1 VAQRATTPCGS
12 CGADIPADAAFC
24 PHCGDSTARG
34 RSAGPVLI
42 GFTILRILGHGGAA
56 VVYLARQEAL
66 NRLVAV
72 KVLRRDVH
80 DPKAW
85 RRFRREAQTI
95 ARLSAHPNVVTV
107 FTAGRSQAGEP
118 FIVTEY
124 LDRGSLSDVIL
135 AEGAL
140 SAAAVAEMGM
150 AIADALQAAHEIGIL
165 HRDVKPA
172 NVFLDRTGRVKLGD
186 FGIARLLDRQRVTI
200 TDVVAFTPE
209 HVAPEVLRGELDG
222 RPSDVYGLGST
233 LATALLGS
241 PPFSAG
247 LDDRLEALLARK
259 LTGPAPLLPTSLPS
273 SLTEPIARALDPDP
287 ARRPALADFRRQLA
301 AAAAELGTAPSLPPP
316 TPATARVTT
325 SAATTTQPSGSTP
338 TAVRMPPPRRRH
350 GRRAAALLGALA
362 VVALA
367 VGLLTALAGGFNGGS
382 QTLDSLAPATTSRPV
397 TAPPTSAART
407 RPAPTTVAPT
417 TPPPAPNTQPLTPP
431 PAPVSIARPNPSP
444 PPPAIAPTTVAPM
457 TSAGTPP
464 SPPATATA
472 EGPSQSAL
480 LTPDGANE
488 FIHTYYDLVRV
499 GDYEA
504 SWSRL
509 APEFQR
515 GRARSYEYYVDFWNH
530 NDAQV
535 DGVQLVES
543 TPDRAVVI
551 VDLRMNGSQTPVRDQ
566 LTFRAGPDGQP
577 LIAREV
583 NLNS

>member
-1 VAQRATTPCGS
+1 MPCGS

-24 PHCGDSTARG
+24 PHCGDSTGRG

-42 GFTILRILGHGGAA
+42 GFTILRMLGHGGAA

-72 KVLRRDVH
+72 KLLRRDVH

-124 LDRGSLSDVIL
+124 LDRGSLSDVIQ

-140 SAAAVAEMGM
+140 PPAAVAEMGT
-150 AIADALQAAHEIGIL
+150 AIADALQAAHDIGIL

-233 LATALLGS
+233 LATALVGR

-247 LDDRLEALLARK
+247 PGERLEALLARK
-259 LTGPAPLLPTSLPS
+259 LSGPAPLLPTSLPA
-273 SLTEPIARALDPDP
+273 SLTEPVARALDPDP

-301 AAAAELGTAPSLPPP
+301 AAAAGLGTPVPLPPP
-316 TPATARVTT
+316 TPGTAKVAT
-325 SAATTTQPSGSTP
+325 SAATTTQPSVTTP
-338 TAVRMPPPRRRH
+338 TEVSTRPPRRR
-350 GRRAAALLGALA
+350 AVAVLAALA

-367 VGLLTALAGGFNGGS
+367 VGLLTALAGGFNRGS
-382 QTLDSLAPATTSRPV
+382 QTLHSLAPATTTRPV
-397 TAPPTSAART
+397 TAPPNSAAPT

-417 TPPPAPNTQPLTPP
+417 TAPPAPTTQPLTPP
-431 PAPVSIARPNPSP
+431 SAPVSTAQPGPSP
-444 PPPAIAPTTVAPM
+444 PPPTIVPTT
-457 TSAGTPP
+457 TAGTPHRP
-464 SPPATATA
+464 PPPQKPRARARRRCSPPK
-472 EGPSQSAL
+472 
-480 LTPDGANE
+480 
-488 FIHTYYDLVRV
+488 
-499 GDYEA
+499 
-504 SWSRL
+504 
-509 APEFQR
+509 APTSSSTR
-515 GRARSYEYYVDFWNH
+515 ITTSYESATTRPRGLGWRPSSN
-530 NDAQV
+530 A
-535 DGVQLVES
+535 
-543 TPDRAVVI
+543 
-551 VDLRMNGSQTPVRDQ
+551 
-566 LTFRAGPDGQP
+566 AGP
-577 LIAREV
+577 ARTSTTSTSGTTTTRRSTV
-583 NLNS
+583 CNSSKPRRTRPSSSSTSA

>member
-1 VAQRATTPCGS
+1 MPCGS

-24 PHCGDSTARG
+24 PLCGDSTGRG
-34 RSAGPVLI
+34 WSAGPVLI
-42 GFTILRILGHGGAA
+42 GFTILRMLGHGGAA

-66 NRLVAV
+66 KRLVAI
-72 KVLRRDVH
+72 KLLRRDVH

-95 ARLSAHPNVVTV
+95 ASLSAHPNVVTV

-124 LDRGSLSDVIL
+124 LDRGSLSDVIQ

-140 SAAAVAEMGM
+140 PAATVAAMGT
-150 AIADALQAAHEIGIL
+150 AIADALQAAHDIGIL

-172 NVFLDRTGRVKLGD
+172 NVFLDRNGRVKLGD

-209 HVAPEVLRGELDG
+209 HAAPEVLRGELDG

-241 PPFSAG
+241 PPFRAG
-247 LDDRLEALLARK
+247 PDERLEALLTRK
-259 LTGPAPLLPTSLPS
+259 LTAPAPPLPTSLPS
-273 SLTEPIARALDPDP
+273 SLAEPIGRALDPDP
-287 ARRPALADFRRQLA
+287 ARRPALADLRRQLA
-301 AAAAELGTAPSLPPP
+301 AAAVELGTPVPLPPP
-316 TPATARVTT
+316 TPGTAKVATSPATTTKPSGTTPGEINARPPRRRHRRPLAVLGALAAVALAVALLTALVGGFNPGSQTLNSLAPASTALVVTAPPSSPASPPVPAPTTAARTTAPPAPTTQPLAPLPAPVSTGQPNPPTSPGTIAPTTVTPTT
-325 SAATTTQPSGSTP
+325 SAATPS
-338 TAVRMPPPRRRH
+338 
-350 GRRAAALLGALA
+350 
-362 VVALA
+362 
-367 VGLLTALAGGFNGGS
+367 
-382 QTLDSLAPATTSRPV
+382 PAT
-397 TAPPTSAART
+397 
-407 RPAPTTVAPT
+407 
-417 TPPPAPNTQPLTPP
+417 
-431 PAPVSIARPNPSP
+431 
-444 PPPAIAPTTVAPM
+444 
-457 TSAGTPP
+457 
-464 SPPATATA
+464 PAT
-472 EGPSQSAL
+472 GPANSPTPSAL
-480 LTPDGANE
+480 LTPDLANA
-488 FIHTYYDLVRV
+488 FVRTYYDLVGV

-515 GRARSYEYYVDFWNH
+515 GRARSYEYYVDFWNQ

-551 VDLRMNGSQTPVRDQ
+551 VDLRLNGSQTPIRDQ
-566 LTFRAGPDGQP
+566 LTLRAGPDGQP

-583 NLNS
+583 NLSG

>member
-1 VAQRATTPCGS
+1 M
-12 CGADIPADAAFC
+12 
-24 PHCGDSTARG
+24 
-34 RSAGPVLI
+34 
-42 GFTILRILGHGGAA
+42 LGHGGAA

-66 NRLVAV
+66 DRLVAV
-72 KVLRRDVH
+72 KLLRRDVH

-124 LDRGSLSDVIL
+124 LDRGSLSDVIQ

-140 SAAAVAEMGM
+140 SAAAVAEMGT
-150 AIADALQAAHEIGIL
+150 ALADALQAAHDIGIL

-172 NVFLDRTGRVKLGD
+172 NVFLDRNGRVKLGD

-241 PPFSAG
+241 PPFTARP
-247 LDDRLEALLARK
+247 DERLEALLARK
-259 LTGPAPLLPTSLPS
+259 LTAPAPLLPPSLPA

-301 AAAAELGTAPSLPPP
+301 AAAVGLGTPVALPPP
-316 TPATARVTT
+316 TPGTAKVATA
-325 SAATTTQPSGSTP
+325 AATTTQPSGSRPAEVT
-338 TAVRMPPPRRRH
+338 TRPPRRRN
-350 GRRAAALLGALA
+350 GRRAVAVLGALA
-362 VVALA
+362 LVALA
-367 VGLLTALAGGFNGGS
+367 VGLLAALAGGFNRGS
-382 QTLDSLAPATTSRPV
+382 QTLDSLAPTTTTRPV
-397 TAPPTSAART
+397 TAPPASAAAPPT
-407 RPAPTTVAPT
+407 PAPTTVAPT
-417 TPPPAPNTQPLTPP
+417 TAPPAPTTQPLTPP
-431 PAPVSIARPNPSP
+431 PVPVSTAQPPPSP
-444 PPPAIAPTTVAPM
+444 PPATIAPTTIAPT
-457 TSAGTPP
+457 TSAGTHP
-464 SPPATATA
+464 PPAPATEPA
-472 EGPSQSAL
+472 AAPIQSAL
-480 LTPDGANE
+480 LTPDGANA
-488 FIHTYYDLVRV
+488 FVRTYYDLVEA

-504 SWSRL
+504 SWSQL

-515 GRARSYEYYVDFWNH
+515 GRARSYQYYVDFWNH

-543 TPDRAVVI
+543 TPDHAVVI
-551 VDLRMNGSQTPVRDQ
+551 VDLRLNGSQTPIRDQ

-583 NLNS
+583 NLSS

>member
-1 VAQRATTPCGS
+1 MPCGS

-24 PHCGDSTARG
+24 PHCGDSTGRG

-42 GFTILRILGHGGAA
+42 GFTILRILGQGGSA

-66 NRLVAV
+66 DRLVAI
-72 KVLRRDVH
+72 KLLRRDVH

-124 LDRGSLSDVIL
+124 LDRGSLSDVIR
-135 AEGAL
+135 AEGAM
-140 SAAAVAEMGM
+140 SAATVAEMGT
-150 AIADALQAAHEIGIL
+150 ALADALQAAHDIGIL

-209 HVAPEVLRGELDG
+209 HAAPEVLRGELDG

-241 PPFSAG
+241 PPFITG
-247 LDDRLEALLARK
+247 PDDQLEALLTRK
-259 LTGPAPLLPTSLPS
+259 LTAPPPPLPS
-273 SLTEPIARALDPDP
+273 SGPPSLTEPIARALDPDP
-287 ARRPALADFRRQLA
+287 ARRPSLAELRRQLA
-301 AAAAELGTAPSLPPP
+301 TAATELGTPVSLPPP
-316 TPATARVTT
+316 TPGTAKLA
-325 SAATTTQPSGSTP
+325 SSPATTTKPSATTP
-338 TAVRMPPPRRRH
+338 AEIKARPARRH
-350 GRRAAALLGALA
+350 QHRGAVAVLGALSA
-362 VVALA
+362 VTLA
-367 VGLLTALAGGFNGGS
+367 VALLTALVGGFNRGS
-382 QTLDSLAPATTSRPV
+382 ATRDSSTPATTPLV
-397 TAPPTSAART
+397 ATTPPTSPAGT
-407 RPAPTTVAPT
+407 PVPAPTTAAPTTAPPAPT
-417 TPPPAPNTQPLTPP
+417 TPPPAP
-431 PAPVSIARPNPSP
+431 VSTGEPNPP
-444 PPPAIAPTTVAPM
+444 PPPATIAPTTVTPT
-457 TSAGTPP
+457 TSVATP
-464 SPPATATA
+464 SPATPAEAPADGAT
-472 EGPSQSAL
+472 PSAL
-480 LTPDGANE
+480 LTPELADA
-488 FIHTYYDLVRV
+488 FVRTYYDLVRV

-515 GRARSYEYYVDFWNH
+515 GRARSYEYYVDFWND

-535 DGVQLVES
+535 EGVQLVES

-551 VDLRMNGSQTPVRDQ
+551 VDLRLNGSQTLIRDQ
-566 LTFRAGPDGQP
+566 LTLRAGADGEP
-577 LIAREV
+577 LIAREA
-583 NLNS
+583 NLSG